1 MPAVVILSLVAG
13 NDVVVPPTVDRSS
26 VVASSVVGKSVFVAG
41 GVDIL
46 LVVLVSTVDGG
57 PLVEDNAVVAKLSVV
72 C

>member
-13 NDVVVPPTVDRSS
+13 NDVVVPPTVDFSS

-46 LVVLVSTVDGG
+46 LVVLVSAVDGG
-57 PLVEDNAVVAKLSVV
+57 PLVEDVAVVAKSPVV

>member
-13 NDVVVPPTVDRSS
+13 NDVVVPPSVDCSS

-46 LVVLVSTVDGG
+46 LVVLVSTVDCG
-57 PLVEDNAVVAKLSVV
+57 PLVEDNAVVAKSSVV